1 MPGIVLMLISALSG
15 SALINQIKEAQ
26 KMMDKLKE
34 LFGAKALTWEDFSQ
48 AVTNAKIKL
57 ADLSE
62 GKYVDREKFDSK
74 VRELDTANQSVSE
87 LTGKLKAFD
96 GVDVAAL
103 KADVKNWETKYKNDL
118 AAVKKD
124 AAVDAA
130 IMQAKGKNAK
140 AIRALLDLD
149 KVTLRE
155 DGTLEGLDLEAL
167 KKSDGYLFDTVQ
179 TVPRGNGVQSGDG
192 NPAPGNLDSF
202 IANARAAAGLK

>member
-34 LFGAKALTWEDFSQ
+34 LFGEKALTWEDFSQ

-149 KVTLRE
+149 KVTLHE

-179 TVPRGNGVQSGDG
+179 TVPRGNGVQAGDG

-202 IANARAAAGLK
+202 IANARAAAGLR

>member
-155 DGTLEGLDLEAL
+155 DGTLDGLDLEAL

-179 TVPRGNGVQSGDG
+179 TVTRGNGVQSGDG

>member
-87 LTGKLKAFD
+87 LTGKLQAFD

-130 IMQAKGKNAK
+130 IMQAKGKNTK

-179 TVPRGNGVQSGDG
+179 TVTRGNGVQSGDG

>member
-34 LFGAKALTWEDFSQ
+34 LFGEKALTWEDFS
-48 AVTNAKIKL
+48 AGVTNAKIKL

-87 LTGKLKAFD
+87 LTGKLQAFD

-179 TVPRGNGVQSGDG
+179 TVTRGNGVQSGDG

>member
-1 MPGIVLMLISALSG
+1 
-15 SALINQIKEAQ
+15 
-26 KMMDKLKE
+26 MMDKLKE
-34 LFGAKALTWEDFSQ
+34 LFGEKALTWEEFTQGVSE
-48 AVTNAKIKL
+48 AKIKL

-62 GKYVDREKFDSK
+62 GRYVDREKFDSK
-74 VRELDTANQSVSE
+74 VRELETATQSVSD

-130 IMQAKGKNAK
+130 IMQAKGKNPK

-149 KVTLRE
+149 RITLRE
-155 DGTLEGLDLEAL
+155 DGTLDGLDLEGL

-179 TVPRGNGVQSGDG
+179 TVSRGNGVQSGDG
-192 NPAPGNLDSF
+192 NPAAGGLDSF
-202 IANARAAAGLK
+202 IASARAAAGLK

>member
-34 LFGAKALTWEDFSQ
+34 LFGAKALTWEDFS
-48 AVTNAKIKL
+48 AGVTNAKIKL

-179 TVPRGNGVQSGDG
+179 TVTRGNGVQSGDG

>member
-87 LTGKLKAFD
+87 LTGKLKVFD
-96 GVDVAAL
+96 GVDIAAL

-179 TVPRGNGVQSGDG
+179 TVTRGNGVQSGDG

>member
-34 LFGAKALTWEDFSQ
+34 LFGAKALTWEDFS
-48 AVTNAKIKL
+48 AGVTNAKIKL

-155 DGTLEGLDLEAL
+155 DGTLDGLDLEAL

-179 TVPRGNGVQSGDG
+179 TVTRGNGVQSGDG

>member
-1 MPGIVLMLISALSG
+1 
-15 SALINQIKEAQ
+15 
-26 KMMDKLKE
+26 MMDKLKE

-179 TVPRGNGVQSGDG
+179 TVTRGNGVQSGDE

>member
-202 IANARAAAGLK
+202 IANARAAAGLR

>member
-34 LFGAKALTWEDFSQ
+34 LFGTKALTWEDFS
-48 AVTNAKIKL
+48 AGVTNAKIKL

-179 TVPRGNGVQSGDG
+179 TVTRGNGVQSGDG

>member
-34 LFGAKALTWEDFSQ
+34 LFGEKALTWEDFS
-48 AVTNAKIKL
+48 AGVTNAKIKL

-96 GVDVAAL
+96 GVDIAAL

-179 TVPRGNGVQSGDG
+179 TVTRGNGVQSGDG

>member
-15 SALINQIKEAQ
+15 SALISQIKEAQ

-149 KVTLRE
+149 RVTLRE

-179 TVPRGNGVQSGDG
+179 TVTRGNGVQSGDG

>member
-34 LFGAKALTWEDFSQ
+34 LFGEKALTWEDFS
-48 AVTNAKIKL
+48 AGVTNAKIKL

-179 TVPRGNGVQSGDG
+179 TVTRGNGVQSGDG
-192 NPAPGNLDSF
+192 NPAPGTLDSF
-202 IANARAAAGLK
+202 IANARAAAALR

>member
-179 TVPRGNGVQSGDG
+179 TVTRGNGIQSGDG

>member
-96 GVDVAAL
+96 GVDIAAL

-179 TVPRGNGVQSGDG
+179 TVTRGNGVQSGDG

>member
-140 AIRALLDLD
+140 AIRALIDLD

-202 IANARAAAGLK
+202 IANARAAAGLR

>member
-26 KMMDKLKE
+26 KLMDKLKE
-34 LFGAKALTWEDFSQ
+34 LFGEKALTWEDFS
-48 AVTNAKIKL
+48 AGVTNAKIKL

-179 TVPRGNGVQSGDG
+179 TVTRGNGVQSGDG

>member
-34 LFGAKALTWEDFSQ
+34 LFGEKALTWEDFS
-48 AVTNAKIKL
+48 AGVTNAKIKL

>member
-155 DGTLEGLDLEAL
+155 DGTLDGLDLEAL

-179 TVPRGNGVQSGDG
+179 TVTRGNGVQSGDG

-202 IANARAAAGLK
+202 IANARAAAGLR

>member
-34 LFGAKALTWEDFSQ
+34 LFGEKALTWEDFSQ

-179 TVPRGNGVQSGDG
+179 TVTRGNGVQSGDG

>member
-1 MPGIVLMLISALSG
+1 
-15 SALINQIKEAQ
+15 
-26 KMMDKLKE
+26 MMDKLKE
-34 LFGAKALTWEDFSQ
+34 LFGEKALTWEDFSQ

-87 LTGKLKAFD
+87 LTGRLKAFD

-130 IMQAKGKNAK
+130 IMQARGKNAK

-149 KVTLRE
+149 KITLRE
-155 DGTLEGLDLEAL
+155 DGTLEGLDLESL

-179 TVPRGNGVQSGDG
+179 TVTRGNGVQSGDG

>member
-74 VRELDTANQSVSE
+74 VRELDTANQSVS
-87 LTGKLKAFD
+87 
-96 GVDVAAL
+96 
-103 KADVKNWETKYKNDL
+103 
-118 AAVKKD
+118 
-124 AAVDAA
+124 
-130 IMQAKGKNAK
+130 
-140 AIRALLDLD
+140 
-149 KVTLRE
+149 
-155 DGTLEGLDLEAL
+155 
-167 KKSDGYLFDTVQ
+167 
-179 TVPRGNGVQSGDG
+179 
-192 NPAPGNLDSF
+192 
-202 IANARAAAGLK
+202 

>member
-15 SALINQIKEAQ
+15 SALINQIKGAQ

-179 TVPRGNGVQSGDG
+179 TVTRGNGIQSGDG

>member
-34 LFGAKALTWEDFSQ
+34 LFGEKALTWEDFS
-48 AVTNAKIKL
+48 AGVTNAKIKL

-179 TVPRGNGVQSGDG
+179 TVTRGNGVQSGDG

>member
-96 GVDVAAL
+96 GVDIAAL

-155 DGTLEGLDLEAL
+155 DGTLEGLDLETL

-179 TVPRGNGVQSGDG
+179 TVTRGNGVQSGDG

>member
-34 LFGAKALTWEDFSQ
+34 LFGEKALTWEDFS
-48 AVTNAKIKL
+48 AGVTNAKIKL

-155 DGTLEGLDLEAL
+155 DGTLDGLDLEAL

-179 TVPRGNGVQSGDG
+179 TVTRGNGVQSGDG

>member
-179 TVPRGNGVQSGDG
+179 TVTRGNGVQSGDG